1 MEESGQ
7 DAITLYPNPSTGAV
21 HVGGF
26 AGSTQWQ
33 VRSTDGRLLDQG
45 TMSGNSAQLEFDALA
60 NGAYWIALE
69 NNSVRT
75 VLRAVIMR

>member
-1 MEESGQ
+1 
-7 DAITLYPNPSTGAV
+7 
-21 HVGGF
+21 
-26 AGSTQWQ
+26 
-33 VRSTDGRLLDQG
+33 
-45 TMSGNSAQLEFDALA
+45 MSGNSAQLEFDALA